1 MFHVKFPF
9 ITLTLRQFPPTK
21 GLLLKRDNFNSAKL
35 KNLMLNGTSWLRKT
49 RRDWHGASSK
59 LSRSI
64 LCDIRLSRYHGL
76 EKTPIPISKVKYGS
90 YPSKNILTLSICC
103 PVHVFFRIS
112 GRTLPTSGLAL
123 PIALESIHGRAA

>member
-21 GLLLKRDNFNSAKL
+21 GLLLKRDNFNGEKL

-49 RRDWHGASSK
+49 RRDWQGASSK

-76 EKTPIPISKVKYGS
+76 EKTPIPISKVKYCS
-90 YPSKNILTLSICC
+90 YPSKNIPYFIHLLSRTR
-103 PVHVFFRIS
+103 FLQNKWSYATNKRS
-112 GRTLPTSGLAL
+112 GATNCFGIYT
-123 PIALESIHGRAA
+123 

>member
-1 MFHVKFPF
+1 MFHLKFPF
-9 ITLTLRQFPPTK
+9 ITLTLRQFPLTK

-35 KNLMLNGTSWLRKT
+35 KNLMLNGTSWLRKM

-59 LSRSI
+59 LNRSI

-90 YPSKNILTLSICC
+90 YPSKNIPYFIYLLSGTRFLQNKWSYATNKRSCATNCFGIY
-103 PVHVFFRIS
+103 
-112 GRTLPTSGLAL
+112 T
-123 PIALESIHGRAA
+123 